1 MNSLYGNFRNRKFSE
16 IFPDDATFNQ
26 AFKETPF
33 GDCINEESTN
43 LLFYLLYAEYGNS
56 TIASSDENRFKYQ
69 LFSIVFTKG
78 PNWERSVEIQKKIR
92 ELADEDIYNRLVS
105 INNNATNPGELG
117 VSTGEL
123 GEVFDYVNS
132 QNVTKQR
139 GAKADALF
147 SYLTTL
153 EDVTSSFIAEFKRLF
168 IKIVEPELP
177 LWYVS
182 EEE

>member
-16 IFPDDATFNQ
+16 IFPDDVTFNQ

-56 TIASSDENRFKYQ
+56 TIASSDE
-69 LFSIVFTKG
+69 KG